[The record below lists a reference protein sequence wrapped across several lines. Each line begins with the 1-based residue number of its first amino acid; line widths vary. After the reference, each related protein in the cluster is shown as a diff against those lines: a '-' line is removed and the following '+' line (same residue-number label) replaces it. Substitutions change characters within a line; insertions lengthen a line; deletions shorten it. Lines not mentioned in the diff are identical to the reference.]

1 MPLTK
6 ENESKILKNFET
18 IINELVIV
26 DIVDHMI
33 TKGIFTIPNSET
45 INSKPTQK
53 EKNRAFVTILIQG
66 KPAGY
71 KEFISSLRKDE
82 KAYDSIADQIENTVI
97 QEDEDVDE
105 TIGEWIA
112 NRMPPGKENQYLQ
125 DVHLLYFSKA
135 IAPAHLFTFGIYL
148 GFGQADVDSIQ
159 YKHPRASEPACHDLL
174 VKWRNKYGHGA
185 TVTRL
190 MDVFFAAHQNV
201 PNSIYENLIWD
212 ALKKI
217 KEVKI

>member
-1 MPLTK
+1 MPLTNDNK
-6 ENESKILKNFET
+6 SKILKNFET

-26 DIVDHMI
+26 DILDHMI
-33 TKGIFTIPNSET
+33 TKEIFTIDDSET

-53 EKNRAFVTILIQG
+53 EKNRTFVTILIRS

-82 KAYDSIADQIENTVI
+82 KAYDSIADQIENTVLEEV
-97 QEDEDVDE
+97 EDEDE
-105 TIGEWIA
+105 TIEEWIG

-135 IAPAHLFTFGIYL
+135 IAPAHLFAFGTCL

-159 YKHPRASEPACHDLL
+159 YKHPRASDPACHDLL

-190 MDVFFAAHQNV
+190 MDVFFAAHQNA
-201 PNSIYENLIWD
+201 PESIYENIIWN
-212 ALKKI
+212 ALKKM
-217 KEVKI
+217 KEVKT

>member
-6 ENESKILKNFET
+6 DNESKITSNYET

-26 DIVDHMI
+26 DILDHMI
-33 TKGIFTIPNSET
+33 TKGIFTIDDSER
-45 INSKPTQK
+45 INSKSTQK
-53 EKNRAFVTILIQG
+53 DKNREFVTILIRS

-71 KEFISSLRKDE
+71 KEFIKSLRKDE
-82 KAYDSIADQIENTVI
+82 KAYESIADQIENTVVE
-97 QEDEDVDE
+97 EDEDVDE
-105 TIGEWIA
+105 TREEWIG

-135 IAPAHLFTFGIYL
+135 IAPAHLITFGTCL
-148 GFGQADVDSIQ
+148 GFEQGDVDSIQ
-159 YKHPRASEPACHDLL
+159 YKHHRASDPACHDLL

-190 MDVFFAAHQNV
+190 MDVFFSAHQNT
-201 PNSIYENLIWD
+201 PESIYENKIWD

-217 KEVKI
+217 